1 MTVWKEAKVKG
12 TNDIITQG
20 KFAELEDKKNSS
32 WNPVKYQR
40 LWAEKEEQAED
51 RSRVLSGGRTT
62 ENHF

>member
-1 MTVWKEAKVKG
+1 MTVWMEAKVKG
-12 TNDIITQG
+12 TNGIITQG
-20 KFAELEDKKNSS
+20 KFAELEEKKNSS